1 MKYLGLVLTVILACL
16 TCCKA
21 AIVQITDENFTDL
34 IGKDDEW
41 LIDFYAD
48 WCGYCKRLE
57 PKYQAAERM
66 LSKSSHSHVKVGA
79 VNVETNPGLAARFFV
94 SRLPTIV
101 HIKDHQVRSL
111 KPTQRE
117 NDIISFVTM
126 EEWRDVEPKSGLISP
141 FSLFGKMVGYTGK
154 MVKKLSAYS
163 PWTLIGVLTG
173 FLIFA
178 ISLPVMFSSR
188 GSEEK
193 EAAAQ
198 QEAVADDTT
207 KNAVSTSTKSPELRS
222 RKSKR
227 ID

>member
-1 MKYLGLVLTVILACL
+1 MKYLILLFAVILACL
-16 TCCKA
+16 ACCKA
-21 AIVQITDENFTDL
+21 AVVQITDENFTDL

-57 PKYQAAERM
+57 PKYHAAERM

-141 FSLFGKMVGYTGK
+141 FSLLQRKDGWIYRQGGEKV
-154 MVKKLSAYS
+154 
-163 PWTLIGVLTG
+163 
-173 FLIFA
+173 
-178 ISLPVMFSSR
+178 ISLFTM
-188 GSEEK
+188 
-193 EAAAQ
+193 
-198 QEAVADDTT
+198 DTHWR
-207 KNAVSTSTKSPELRS
+207 AYWIL
-222 RKSKR
+222 
-227 ID
+227 DLCH

>member
-1 MKYLGLVLTVILACL
+1 MKSLGILITVLLACL
-16 TCCKA
+16 AFCKA
-21 AIVQITDENFTDL
+21 AIIQVTDENFADL
-34 IGKDDEW
+34 VGKEDEW
-41 LIDFYAD
+41 LLDFYAD

-66 LSKSSHSHVKVGA
+66 LSMSTHSHVKVGA

-101 HIKDHQVRSL
+101 HIKNHEVRTL
-111 KPTQRE
+111 KPPQRE
-117 NDIISFVTM
+117 NDIVSFVTM
-126 EEWRDVEPKSGLISP
+126 EEWREVDPKSGLISP
-141 FSLFGKMVGYTGK
+141 FSLFGTLVGFTGK
-154 MVKKLSAYS
+154 MVKKLSSYS

-178 ISLPVMFSSR
+178 ISLPVMLSNRSAER
-188 GSEEK
+188 QDETAK
-193 EAAAQ
+193 EIAAP
-198 QEAVADDTT
+198 DDTT
-207 KNAVSTSTKSPELRS
+207 AYAPSVSKQSPELRS